1 MTAVLVETSLPELVL
16 AGGLAGFEGL
26 ERFVLVEVPHAPS
39 LFFLRSLE
47 QPDLEFVVA
56 PPALFF
62 PDYAPEIDDEA
73 ASGLGLERPDDALLL
88 VVLTL
93 GDDISASTA
102 NLLAPIVINQRSRC
116 AAQVL
121 VTDDWP
127 LRAPLRST

>member
-16 AGGLAGFEGL
+16 AGGLAGFDGL
-26 ERFVLVEVPHAPS
+26 ERFVLVEVPHAHS

-73 ASGLGLERPDDALLL
+73 ALRLGLEDPEDALLL

-93 GDDISASTA
+93 GDGIAASTA
-102 NLLAPIVINQRSRC
+102 NLLAPIVINQRTRC

-121 VTDDWP
+121 VADDWP
-127 LRAPLRST
+127 LRAPLRTT